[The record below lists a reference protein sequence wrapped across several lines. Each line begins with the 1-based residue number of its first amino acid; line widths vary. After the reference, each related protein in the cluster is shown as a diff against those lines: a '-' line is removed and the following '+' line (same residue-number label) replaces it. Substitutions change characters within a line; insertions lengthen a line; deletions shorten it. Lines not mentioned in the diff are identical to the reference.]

1 MSLAWRWPIDERIFG
16 GLAILWKLTRWHR
29 PHQQLNAVLK
39 GCSASCLLSIIICC
53 KSALILR
60 QTINNILHQHHTS
73 LCRNT
78 CHLSLVP
85 PLIPS
90 LTMVLDIWDTFLH
103 CCWLILI
110 IKIRHYN
117 SQNTSLL
124 VWRGSSGW
132 GLVQGAVSLCPH
144 RLSTEPPSAGPGP
157 VLCLA
162 ASRAPAPRQHST
174 PAPSTVP
181 PLPRVV
187 LETC

>member
-124 VWRGSSGW
+124 WCSLFCSDDAWYKVLCPCVRTDWAPSLPPQVPVLSSVWRP
-132 GLVQGAVSLCPH
+132 L
-144 RLSTEPPSAGPGP
+144 EPPPPANTPHP
-157 VLCLA
+157 PRA
-162 ASRAPAPRQHST
+162 RSRPY
-174 PAPSTVP
+174 
-181 PLPRVV
+181 
-187 LETC
+187 LESC